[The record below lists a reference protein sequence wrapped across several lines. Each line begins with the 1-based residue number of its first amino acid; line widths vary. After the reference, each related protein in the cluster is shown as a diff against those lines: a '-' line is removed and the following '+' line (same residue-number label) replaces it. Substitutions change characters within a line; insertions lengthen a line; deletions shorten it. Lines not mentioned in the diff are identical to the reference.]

1 MMSRLVL
8 MIAHLIFR
16 CWFILFFFYSTHFL
30 AVGARVRHNRRI
42 PRRSATGA
50 HTHTHM
56 FLFPALSGSLLIR
69 YYTKENYLTKDQVVC
84 NKNADTLLSVVIGY
98 SRPDCPPARHNLY
111 DIVWLVPPI
120 EWAQPVYAHDEPIF
134 TSMWHTE
141 IVVWLCHQSN
151 VVAFIERCIH
161 VGLGGVLGIFI
172 FGCHRHPHKHNRNFP
187 KIIYRL
193 CSLV

>member
-1 MMSRLVL
+1 MLIYFIFFLFHSFSCSRR
-8 MIAHLIFR
+8 ARSPQSPH
-16 CWFILFFFYSTHFL
+16 STPI
-30 AVGARVRHNRRI
+30 RNR
-42 PRRSATGA
+42 ST